1 MYQHSY
7 QRGSRRRREIERAR
21 KIFEEIIVEN
31 FLNMGKEII
40 TQVEEAQRIPHSM
53 NLKRNTARQI
63 QIKLKKLNTKKILK
77 TREK

>member
-1 MYQHSY
+1 
-7 QRGSRRRREIERAR
+7 
-21 KIFEEIIVEN
+21 
-31 FLNMGKEII
+31 MGKEII